1 MLKHMEQKN
10 ESTPLVTVI
19 TATYNL
25 IENKRAKFIIQCL
38 GSVHNQ
44 HYSNIEHIVIDGASN
59 DGTLSLLREY
69 ESQGWIKL
77 FSEPDAGIY
86 DAMNKGILKASGK
99 YISILNSDDFFHDP
113 EGIAISVKL
122 LEESDADYSYADAR
136 VLKKSGRKFQWKG
149 DLSKLLVGEH
159 YCHQTMLV
167 KTEVLRDMG
176 GFDLSYRVS
185 ADSDLMIRLYALGYK
200 HQYVPHCFVTYRY
213 GGYSFHYDA
222 QSRKDHSTSF
232 FHHIGCHI
240 GLSEDDCFQ
249 LWQLK
254 FITEQT
260 YKEQLAL
267 VHKVPEE
274 FGRDYVYAELKKRN
288 PLGGKQPEKKR
299 YYLFGFIPVF
309 QVSFQKNTY
318 TYSLFGIFDILNVTC
333 FNGKW
338 NYKLLGVIPIL
349 KVKYCK

>member
-59 DGTLSLLREY
+59 DGTLSLLKEY

-86 DAMNKGILKASGK
+86 DAMNKGILKANGK

-122 LEESDADYSYADAR
+122 LEENDADYSYADAR

-318 TYSLFGIFDILNVTC
+318 SLFGIFEILNVTC

>member
-1 MLKHMEQKN
+1 M
-10 ESTPLVTVI
+10 
-19 TATYNL
+19 
-25 IENKRAKFIIQCL
+25 
-38 GSVHNQ
+38 
-44 HYSNIEHIVIDGASN
+44 
-59 DGTLSLLREY
+59 
-69 ESQGWIKL
+69 
-77 FSEPDAGIY
+77 
-86 DAMNKGILKASGK
+86 
-99 YISILNSDDFFHDP
+99 
-113 EGIAISVKL
+113 
-122 LEESDADYSYADAR
+122 
-136 VLKKSGRKFQWKG
+136 
-149 DLSKLLVGEH
+149 
-159 YCHQTMLV
+159 
-167 KTEVLRDMG
+167 
-176 GFDLSYRVS
+176 
-185 ADSDLMIRLYALGYK
+185 
-200 HQYVPHCFVTYRY
+200 
-213 GGYSFHYDA
+213 
-222 QSRKDHSTSF
+222 
-232 FHHIGCHI
+232 
-240 GLSEDDCFQ
+240 SEDDCFQ

-288 PLGGKQPEKKR
+288 PFGGKQPEKKR

>member
-1 MLKHMEQKN
+1 M
-10 ESTPLVTVI
+10 
-19 TATYNL
+19 
-25 IENKRAKFIIQCL
+25 
-38 GSVHNQ
+38 
-44 HYSNIEHIVIDGASN
+44 
-59 DGTLSLLREY
+59 
-69 ESQGWIKL
+69 
-77 FSEPDAGIY
+77 
-86 DAMNKGILKASGK
+86 

-288 PLGGKQPEKKR
+288 PFGGKQPEKKR

>member
-59 DGTLSLLREY
+59 DGTLSLLKEY

-86 DAMNKGILKASGK
+86 DAMNKGILKANGK

-122 LEESDADYSYADAR
+122 LEENDADYSYADAR

-200 HQYVPHCFVTYRY
+200 HQYVPHCFVTYTWVETV
-213 GGYSFHYDA
+213 A
-222 QSRKDHSTSF
+222 
-232 FHHIGCHI
+232 
-240 GLSEDDCFQ
+240 
-249 LWQLK
+249 
-254 FITEQT
+254 
-260 YKEQLAL
+260 
-267 VHKVPEE
+267 
-274 FGRDYVYAELKKRN
+274 
-288 PLGGKQPEKKR
+288 
-299 YYLFGFIPVF
+299 
-309 QVSFQKNTY
+309 
-318 TYSLFGIFDILNVTC
+318 
-333 FNGKW
+333 
-338 NYKLLGVIPIL
+338 
-349 KVKYCK
+349 